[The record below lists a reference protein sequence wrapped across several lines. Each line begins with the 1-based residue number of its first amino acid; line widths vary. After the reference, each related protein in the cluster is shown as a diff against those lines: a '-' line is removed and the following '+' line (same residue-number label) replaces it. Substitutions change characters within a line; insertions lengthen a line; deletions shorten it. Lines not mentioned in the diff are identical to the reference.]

1 MKNMTRFVSTVIAWA
16 ALFSAPS
23 AFAAFTGNTTI
34 LVNGSTFLD
43 GGLNAGVQF
52 AQPGN
57 PLNFLDGLVISASG
71 TLASNS
77 GGSAVP
83 TGFTDANP
91 FVDLDIASIGVGD
104 SLMSYGDVLLT
115 FDSLIAVVPTSGI
128 NTNGS
133 VDYAGMGTMTYQ
145 GGEATDIFWHYN
157 VAGGSVGVVLDA
169 QGSASSGYTA
179 FAAMTVPVPAAAW
192 LFGSALA
199 GMCGLRRFKSVLK
212 IS

>member
-1 MKNMTRFVSTVIAWA
+1 
-16 ALFSAPS
+16 
-23 AFAAFTGNTTI
+23 
-34 LVNGSTFLD
+34 
-43 GGLNAGVQF
+43 
-52 AQPGN
+52 
-57 PLNFLDGLVISASG
+57 
-71 TLASNS
+71 
-77 GGSAVP
+77 
-83 TGFTDANP
+83 
-91 FVDLDIASIGVGD
+91 
-104 SLMSYGDVLLT
+104 
-115 FDSLIAVVPTSGI
+115 
-128 NTNGS
+128 
-133 VDYAGMGTMTYQ
+133 MGTMTYQ